1 MKTQYRG
8 ARSLAVAVVGVCLAG
23 LAGCTGGR
31 ARATWDPQAAA
42 RYLDQREQWWMH
54 WQGAERD
61 HDTFCI
67 SCHTSLP
74 YALARPR
81 LDAIL
86 GGAPSNAQVALTRD
100 VRKRVQLW
108 SVTQPY
114 YTDSRDGPQ
123 KTLQSRGTEAVLNAL
138 ILATDDAR
146 TGQLSA
152 DARAA
157 FGDLWALQETT
168 GSSAGAWPWLDFGL
182 EPWEVA
188 DAQYFGAALAAVAVG
203 VAPQDYRSTPAIEAP
218 LQRLRSYLLSHY
230 ARQPLHQRLAMLWA
244 STALP
249 GLLDPAERASVI
261 AAVFRVQHRDGGWS
275 LYALSPSYRRGRSLL
290 RYWSD
295 GYATGYVAFVLQRA
309 GVPRSDPRLARGL
322 AWLREHQRLPQGRW
336 VTASI
341 NAWHA
346 SVNPESLFMSDA
358 ATAYAVLALTQSAAA
373 AQPPKVALA
382 RRQDR

>member
-1 MKTQYRG
+1 M
-8 ARSLAVAVVGVCLAG
+8 SLVGCS
-23 LAGCTGGR
+23 GGR
-31 ARATWDPQAAA
+31 ARTAWDPQSAA

-54 WQGAERD
+54 WPGAERD

-86 GGAPSNAQVALTRD
+86 GGAPSGAEVALTRD
-100 VRKRVQLW
+100 VHERVRLW
-108 SVTQPY
+108 KVTRPY
-114 YTDSRDGPQ
+114 YTDRRDGPR
-123 KTLQSRGTEAVLNAL
+123 KSLQSRGTEAVLNAL
-138 ILATDDAR
+138 ILASDDAR
-146 TGQLSA
+146 TGALGADTRSA
-152 DARAA
+152 FD
-157 FGDLWALQETT
+157 DMWALQETR
-168 GSSAGAWPWLDFGL
+168 GSSAGAWPWLDFNL

-203 VAPQDYRSTPAIEAP
+203 IAPDDYRSTPAIQACV
-218 LQRLRSYLLSHY
+218 QRLRSYLLGHY
-230 ARQPLHQRLAMLWA
+230 AAQPLHQKLAMLWA

-261 AAVFRVQHRDGGWS
+261 AAVFRAQHRDGGWS

-309 GVPRSDPRLARGL
+309 GVAPTDPRLARGL
-322 AWLREHQRLPQGRW
+322 AWLRDHQRLARGRW

-341 NAWHA
+341 NAWHP
-346 SVNPESLFMSDA
+346 SLNPESLFMSDA
-358 ATAYAVLALTQSAAA
+358 ATAYAVLALTQPAGAPGA
-373 AQPPKVALA
+373 KVALA
-382 RRQDR
+382 LRPAR